1 MYKTFALRYFKAK
14 KTTNAINIISW
25 VSVVAIAVGAAALV
39 LVLSVFNGF
48 ESLVKSL
55 YSSFYA
61 DIKISPAAGKTL
73 FISPDQLNAIAA
85 NNAIAAYT
93 RVVEEKAAVIN
104 GDYQTIVIMKG
115 VDENYGKVT
124 GVPGK
129 IVRGK
134 FDVGTDENP
143 NAILGSGVEG
153 LLGVNTAS
161 SIYQL
166 TIYLPKKAVQSND
179 PKASLPQGNILPV
192 GTFAIQQDFDNKY
205 IITNLQFMKRE
216 MGWQENEFSGIEIKL
231 KGGVSD
237 QQVKESLKKIF
248 SNSFRVEDRYEQN
261 KTLYT
266 VMRVEKWVIFGILS
280 LILIV
285 AAFNM
290 IGALTMLVLE
300 KKKDIQVLQAMGADR
315 SFIRKVFLS
324 EGVLLATV
332 GAFTGM
338 LLAVILCLL
347 QQQFKFIPLQG
358 NSFVIDYY
366 PVKILPTDLLIIT
379 LTIFLVAVIASWV
392 PATKAA
398 NQPFELKV

>member
-25 VSVVAIAVGAAALV
+25 VSVVAIAVGTAAMV

-48 ESLVKSL
+48 ESLVKNL

-61 DIKISPAAGKTL
+61 DVKISPAAGKTF
-73 FISPDQLNAIAA
+73 FISPEQTDSIAT
-85 NNAIAAYT
+85 NPGIAAYT
-93 RVVEEKAAVIN
+93 KVVEEKAAVIN
-104 GDYQTIVIMKG
+104 GDYQTIVSMKG

-124 GVPGK
+124 GVPQK
-129 IVRGK
+129 IIRGK
-134 FDVGTDENP
+134 FDLGTDESP

-153 LLGVNTAS
+153 LLGVNSAT

-166 TIYLPKKAVQSND
+166 AIYLPKKAVQSKD

-205 IITNLQFMKRE
+205 IITNLQFMKRQ

-231 KGGVSD
+231 KEGASV
-237 QQVKESLKKIF
+237 QQVKESLQKIF
-248 SNSFRVEDRYEQN
+248 NSSFKVEDRYEQN

-324 EGVLLATV
+324 EGVLLAGV
-332 GAFTGM
+332 GAFSGM

-366 PVKILPTDLLIIT
+366 PVKILPTDLLIIA
-379 LTIFLVAVIASWV
+379 LTIFLVAIIASLV
-392 PATKAA
+392 PANKAA

>member
-73 FISPDQLNAIAA
+73 FISPDQVNAIAT
-85 NNAIAAYT
+85 NNSIAAFT
-93 RVVEEKAAVIN
+93 KVVEEKAAVIN
-104 GDYQTIVIMKG
+104 GDYQTIVSMKG

-124 GVPGK
+124 GVPRK

-134 FDVGTDENP
+134 FDLGTDENP
-143 NAILGSGVEG
+143 YAILGSGVEG
-153 LLGVNTAS
+153 LLGVNSAA

-166 TIYLPKKAVQSND
+166 TVYLPKKAVQSND
-179 PKASLPQGNILPV
+179 PRASLPQGNILPV

-205 IITNLQFMKRE
+205 IITNLQFMKRQ

-231 KGGVSD
+231 KDGVSP
-237 QQVKESLKKIF
+237 QNVKEVLKKIF
-248 SNSFRVEDRYEQN
+248 NNSFKVEDRYEQN

-300 KKKDIQVLQAMGADR
+300 KKKDVQVLQAMGADR

-332 GAFTGM
+332 GAFSGM

-366 PVKILPTDLLIIT
+366 PVKILPTDLLIIAS
-379 LTIFLVAVIASWV
+379 TIFLVAIIASWV

>member
-1 MYKTFALRYFKAK
+1 MPQK
-14 KTTNAINIISW
+14 II
-25 VSVVAIAVGAAALV
+25 
-39 LVLSVFNGF
+39 
-48 ESLVKSL
+48 
-55 YSSFYA
+55 
-61 DIKISPAAGKTL
+61 
-73 FISPDQLNAIAA
+73 
-85 NNAIAAYT
+85 
-93 RVVEEKAAVIN
+93 
-104 GDYQTIVIMKG
+104 
-115 VDENYGKVT
+115 
-124 GVPGK
+124 
-129 IVRGK
+129 RGK
-134 FDVGTDENP
+134 FDLGTDESP

-153 LLGVNTAS
+153 LLGVNSAT

-166 TIYLPKKAVQSND
+166 AIYLPKKAVQSKD

-205 IITNLQFMKRE
+205 IITNLQFMKRQ

-231 KGGVSD
+231 KEGASV
-237 QQVKESLKKIF
+237 QQVKESLQKIF
-248 SNSFRVEDRYEQN
+248 NSSFKVEDRYEQN

-324 EGVLLATV
+324 EGVLLAGV
-332 GAFTGM
+332 GAFSGM

-366 PVKILPTDLLIIT
+366 PVKILPTDLLIIA
-379 LTIFLVAVIASWV
+379 LTIFLVAIIASLV
-392 PATKAA
+392 PANKAA